1 MWTNLVDNAVDA
13 MDGPGT
19 LRLTTRAEEGFVA
32 VEVSDTGRGM
42 PPQVA
47 DRAFEAFF
55 TTKGVGQGVGL
66 GLDIA
71 QRIVV
76 ERHGGTISIDS
87 SPGET
92 VLRVRL
98 PIRRSRTSSG
108 HPAGPE

>member
-1 MWTNLVDNAVDA
+1 M
-13 MDGPGT
+13 
-19 LRLTTRAEEGFVA
+19 
-32 VEVSDTGRGM
+32 S
-42 PPQVA
+42 PQVT

-55 TTKGVGQGVGL
+55 TTKDAGQGVGL

-87 SPGET
+87 CPGET

-98 PIRRSRTSSG
+98 PVGRPRTSSG
-108 HPAGPE
+108 HPAKPE

>member
-1 MWTNLVDNAVDA
+1 M
-13 MDGPGT
+13 
-19 LRLTTRAEEGFVA
+19 
-32 VEVSDTGRGM
+32 S
-42 PPQVA
+42 PQVA

-87 SPGET
+87 RRGET

-98 PIRRSRTSSG
+98 PIRRSRTA
-108 HPAGPE
+108 P